1 MNVVPVEFVRVMPER
16 MREFVFEMYRRV
28 DMSVD
33 RARLMAEL
41 LVGTD
46 IRGVFSHGTRQSAR
60 YLPLLRDGDLNPNP
74 DVSVVCQAPATGTI
88 DGDGGLGH
96 FASWRA
102 AHLAV
107 EKARAAGLAAVVTRN
122 HFHFGAAGKY
132 SRVISGAGMAGFV
145 VSSHVRRFSSGQGI
159 MSANGASPMS
169 FAIPSGGEH
178 PIVLDM
184 STGVAL
190 GGNADFET
198 VFQRMP
204 SSFFKSL
211 GLGAVCHALGGLL
224 AGIQTFDEQ
233 GAEWPAVNQG
243 SFILAVDISG
253 FAPKETFQRQMDDF
267 VAAVRG
273 LQPFPGEDRA
283 LLPGALEWEREHSWA
298 VEGIPIGPDHQRD
311 LARVAMELGVETPF
325 REAAVP
331 PGCGEGGEARRR
343 DQTR

>member
-1 MNVVPVEFVRVMPER
+1 MNVVPVEFVRVMPED
-16 MREFVFEMYRRV
+16 MRAFVFDMYRRV
-28 DMSVD
+28 EMSRD

-60 YLPLLRDGDLNPNP
+60 YLRLLRDGDLNPNP
-74 DVSVVCQAPATGTI
+74 DATILHQTATTGTI

-107 EKARAAGLAAVVTRN
+107 KKARAAGMAAVATRN
-122 HFHFGAAGKY
+122 HHHFGAAGKY

-145 VSSHVRRFSSGQGI
+145 VSSHVRQLSPAQGI

-169 FAIPSGGEH
+169 FAVPAGREH
-178 PIVLDM
+178 PLVLDM
-184 STGVAL
+184 STGVAF
-190 GGNADFET
+190 GGNTDFGKI
-198 VFQRMP
+198 FHRMP
-204 SSFFKSL
+204 SAFFKSL

-224 AGIQTFDEQ
+224 AGIQTLDEAQ
-233 GAEWPAVNQG
+233 PEWPAVNQG

-253 FAPKETFQRQMDDF
+253 FASPDAFRRQMDDF
-267 VAAVRG
+267 IVAVRG

-283 LLPGALEWEREHSWA
+283 LLPGALERERERTWA

-311 LARVAMELGVETPF
+311 LAKVAAELGVETPF
-325 REAAVP
+325 
-331 PGCGEGGEARRR
+331 
-343 DQTR
+343 

>member
-1 MNVVPVEFVRVMPER
+1 MNVVPVEFVRVMPED
-16 MREFVFEMYRRV
+16 MRAFVFDMYRRV
-28 DMSVD
+28 EMSRD

-60 YLPLLRDGDLNPNP
+60 YLRLLRDGDLNPNP
-74 DVSVVCQAPATGTI
+74 DVSVVHQTPTTGTI
-88 DGDGGLGH
+88 CGDGGLGH

-107 EKARAAGLAAVVTRN
+107 EKAGAARMAAVATRN
-122 HFHFGAAGKY
+122 HHHFGAAGKY

-145 VSSHVRRFSSGQGI
+145 VSSHVRQLSPAQGI

-169 FAIPSGGEH
+169 FAVPAGREH
-178 PIVLDM
+178 PLVLDM
-184 STGVAL
+184 STGVAF
-190 GGNADFET
+190 GGNTDFGKI
-198 VFQRMP
+198 FHRMP
-204 SSFFKSL
+204 SAFFKSL

-224 AGIQTFDEQ
+224 AGIQTLDEAQ
-233 GAEWPAVNQG
+233 PEWPAVNQG

-253 FAPKETFQRQMDDF
+253 FAPQEAFRRQMDDF
-267 VAAVRG
+267 IVAVRG

-283 LLPGALEWEREHSWA
+283 LLPGALERERERTWA

-311 LARVAMELGVETPF
+311 LAKVAAELGVETPF
-325 REAAVP
+325 
-331 PGCGEGGEARRR
+331 
-343 DQTR
+343 